1 MHFLSDSSFWLL
13 IPFFII
19 AFAAAYW
26 LYLPKAWVA
35 EISKQKRW
43 TLLAL
48 RTATLFLTLV
58 LLLGIIF
65 QWQHF
70 REERPVIV
78 TLVDNSASMKNYI
91 DSAEIPTLYK
101 QYSDAI
107 QSRFAEKF
115 DLLTYTVGSAAGNE
129 KVNFK
134 AASTHLE
141 AGFEKIQTELYHRN
155 VGAIVLISD
164 GNYNTGA
171 NPIYAAEKLNLT
183 PIFTLNV
190 GDTATKRDVF
200 IKNVQTNDLAFL
212 NNSFPVEVDVEAYKF
227 PGKSV
232 KVRIANEG
240 KTLAEQTVQFGNT
253 ASSFKELIFEI
264 PAEKVGFQKYTVQV
278 EALAG
283 EFSVKNN
290 VRSFYMEI
298 VDSRS
303 KILLLG
309 GAPHPDIAAFKEVLT
324 ENTNLEVQSS
334 LIGDWDKKI
343 EGIDLVIWHEPGI
356 NFDPAALSIFQSK
369 KIPIFYVL
377 GPNTS
382 PNVLQK
388 LNIGLSV
395 PAGNQTDEI
404 QAGLNTAFLGFETDN
419 AMAEA
424 FQYFPPLKTR
434 FGALKISGDAEVVLF
449 QRVGIIKKTEPLM
462 FYKNTPNGKVGVLY
476 GEGAWRWKLNDYV
489 RNGSHERFRTFFSK
503 VFSYLTVKQ
512 QAAGLR
518 VDLPKRFTIEDE
530 VVLNASFF
538 NANLEPITTPAI
550 DLTLTSEN
558 GKKYTTQFAVSGNGY
573 KLNLGKLKGG
583 KYTWKATSTFNGKSY
598 TKSGTFLVEDIQLEK
613 TITNA
618 NHKLLTQLAKQSG
631 GKSLAFN
638 RYADLLTVLDKR
650 NDIANVLFEE
660 TRFASLIDVKW
671 LLFILAAL
679 AIVEWFLRRF
689 WGTY

>member
-48 RTATLFLTLV
+48 RTTTLFLILV

-78 TLVDNSASMKNYI
+78 TLVDNSASMKNYG

-115 DLLTYTVGSAAGNE
+115 DLLTYTVGSNAGNE

-419 AMAEA
+419 AMEEA

-583 KYTWKATSTFNGKSY
+583 KYSWKATSTFNGKTY

-613 TITNA
+613 SVTNA
-618 NHKLLTQLAKQSG
+618 NHKLLAQLAKQSG

-638 RYADLLTVLDKR
+638 RYADLLTELDKR
-650 NDIANVLFEE
+650 KDIANVLFEE

-671 LLFILAAL
+671 LLFILASL

>member
-48 RTATLFLTLV
+48 RTATLLLTLV

-78 TLVDNSASMKNYI
+78 TLVDNSASMKNYG

-115 DLLTYTVGSAAGNE
+115 DLLTYTVGSNAGNE

-253 ASSFKELIFEI
+253 AYSFKELIFEI

-583 KYTWKATSTFNGKSY
+583 KYSWKATSSFNGKSY

>member
-48 RTATLFLTLV
+48 RTTTLFLILV

-78 TLVDNSASMKNYI
+78 TLVDNSASMKNYG

-115 DLLTYTVGSAAGNE
+115 DLLTYTVGSNAGNE

-232 KVRIANEG
+232 KVRISNEG

-419 AMAEA
+419 AMEEA

-583 KYTWKATSTFNGKSY
+583 KYSWKATSTFNGKTY

-613 TITNA
+613 SVTNA
-618 NHKLLTQLAKQSG
+618 NHKLLAQLAKQSG

-638 RYADLLTVLDKR
+638 RYADLLTELDKR
-650 NDIANVLFEE
+650 KDIANVLFEE

-671 LLFILAAL
+671 LLFILASL